1 MVELFSF
8 RKETIYCE
16 FPAQLSFANNK
27 TLKAV
32 TSRGALGNL
41 VGALPELAH
50 RVLLRLVTRFL
61 CRKSSLEKAQRRLEQ
76 GRSWYWNE
84 ICPIQR
90 WGRELLCKK
99 KKKKRWKWG
108 PESKALESGVQG
120 LLTVGKGFLKP
131 TTKIPR
137 ELCFLSP
144 PLPQSQPVWT
154 LNSKILARIHAY
166 LHIHLKADEC
176 KVIFFTLF

>member
-1 MVELFSF
+1 MVGLFSF

-16 FPAQLSFANNK
+16 FPAHLSFANNK
-27 TLKAV
+27 TLLKAV

-41 VGALPELAH
+41 VGALPELAR

-61 CRKSSLEKAQRRLEQ
+61 CRKSALEKVQRRLEQ

-84 ICPIQR
+84 ICPIKR
-90 WGRELLCKK
+90 WGRVQRDWKVALQ

-108 PESKALESGVQG
+108 PESKALEYGVQG

-144 PLPQSQPVWT
+144 SLPQSQPVWT

-166 LHIHLKADEC
+166 LTRKQMN
-176 KVIFFTLF
+176 VRWYF